1 MKKILYILFLFL
13 VCGQTSHGQ
22 VRAQKDEVITR
33 ILFVFDGSQSMYGRW
48 QSGTKIDIAQGLMS
62 KMLDSLQSL
71 ESTQFQLGLRVYG
84 HQKPVPPQDCNDT
97 RLEVPLGY
105 NNFGRIKKVL
115 RSIKPKGTTPIAR
128 SLMRSA
134 NDFEPCA
141 TCRNIII
148 LITDGVESCDEDPC
162 AASRLLQKQGIIL
175 KPFVIGIGLDKN
187 FKTSFSCVGNF
198 YDAADE
204 NTFETVLGIVISQ
217 ALDNTTAQINLLDVN
232 KLPSETDVPITF
244 YNHTSG
250 KVNKQIVHTLN
261 YLGNPDTVYLDPLV
275 TYDMVV
281 HSIPEVRRDSI
292 RIAAGKHNQVGIEL
306 PRGTLELKMQG
317 RNNYKELKCLVKQ
330 AGKEYILHV
339 QEFNTA
345 QKYLAGVYD
354 LEFLTL
360 PRIIQRNVSLE
371 GNKTTTISLPP
382 PGTVNLS
389 SSINGFGSILLQEG
403 DKQSWIIDLDPNSS
417 RQSFTLQPGNYTVI
431 FRSKTSQKS
440 EYSIS
445 KSFTVSSGSITIVK
459 LN

>member
-1 MKKILYILFLFL
+1 LKRLLYIFVFLAL
-13 VCGQTSHGQ
+13 CTAAQGQI
-22 VRAQKDEVITR
+22 RAQKDEVITR

-48 QSGTKIDIAQGLMS
+48 QSGNKIDIAQALMS

-71 ESTQFQLGLRVYG
+71 HSQQLQLGLRVYG

-97 RLEVPLGY
+97 RLEVPLGFD
-105 NNFGRIKKVL
+105 NFGRIKKVL

-134 NDFEPCA
+134 ADFQPCA

-187 FKTSFSCVGNF
+187 FRESFSCVGNF

-204 NTFETVLGIVISQ
+204 RTFETVLGIVISQ
-217 ALDNTTAQINLLDVN
+217 ALDNTTAQINLLDAN

-292 RIAAGKHNQVGIEL
+292 RIAAGKHNKIGVEL

-317 RNNYKELKCLVKQ
+317 RTNYKELKCLVKQ
-330 AGKEYILHV
+330 SGKNHILHV
-339 QEFNTA
+339 QDFNTS
-345 QKYLAGVYD
+345 QKYLAGTYD
-354 LEFLTL
+354 LELLTL
-360 PRIIQRNVSLE
+360 PRVIQRNVAID

-382 PGTVNLS
+382 PGTVNFS

-403 DKQSWIIDLDPNSS
+403 DKESWVIDLDPNSS
-417 RQSFTLQPGNYTVI
+417 KQSFTLQPGNYTVV
-431 FRSKTSQKS
+431 FRPKTSQKS

-445 KSFTVSSGSITIVK
+445 KSFNVSSGSITLVK